1 MSCVKVFVWR
11 QLELRV
17 FCAAASVAALFIFK
31 EDKMENQNN
40 SPQEINEQST
50 TTNTPNYYLDKLKEI
65 AKKPWFWIA
74 ILAILIVIIVIASTP
89 SAETAPT
96 NQKSD
101 FEVKILNTRVR
112 NESEFM
118 ITYEFTNNSSS
129 AISFYD
135 AFDYAAYQNKIA
147 LKESY
152 HYEYGRLSSRD
163 VAPGGTIEFAIFYYI
178 TDKSSPVEVT
188 VTQQIGSGNK
198 RISQTFNLQ

>member
-1 MSCVKVFVWR
+1 
-11 QLELRV
+11 
-17 FCAAASVAALFIFK
+17 
-31 EDKMENQNN
+31 MENQNN

-50 TTNTPNYYLDKLKEI
+50 TTNTTSTTNTTNTTNYYLDKLKEF

-101 FEVKILNTRVR
+101 FEVKILSTGVWR
-112 NESEFM
+112 ESEFRV
-118 ITYEFTNNSSS
+118 TYEFTNNSSS
-129 AISFYD
+129 AISFSD

-152 HYEYGRLSSRD
+152 HFEYGRLSSRD
-163 VAPGGTIEFAIFYYI
+163 IAPGGTIEISIYYYM
-178 TDKSSPVEVT
+178 TNKSSPVEVT

-198 RISQTFNLQ
+198 RISQTFNPQ

>member
-1 MSCVKVFVWR
+1 
-11 QLELRV
+11 
-17 FCAAASVAALFIFK
+17 
-31 EDKMENQNN
+31 MENQNN

-50 TTNTPNYYLDKLKEI
+50 TTNTTNTTNYYLDKLKEF

-101 FEVKILNTRVR
+101 FEIKILNTRVR
-112 NESEFM
+112 NGSEFM

-129 AISFYD
+129 AISFSD

-152 HYEYGRLSSRD
+152 HFEYGRLSSRD
-163 VAPGGTIEFAIFYYI
+163 IAPGGTIEISIYYYM
-178 TDKSSPVEVT
+178 TNKSSPVEVT
-188 VTQQIGSGNK
+188 VTQQIGNGNK
-198 RISQTFNLQ
+198 RISQTFNPQ